1 MEGASSSILRNGV
14 GTADFAFADLADAA
28 GRTRALESSATFQE
42 SVLES
47 AGAAR

>member
-1 MEGASSSILRNGV
+1 MERASKLIPRNGV
-14 GTADFAFADLADAA
+14 GTADFAFADLAAA

-42 SVLES
+42 SVLEV